1 MFVTNAITRRRLA
14 RPALAA
20 LLALAAL
27 ALAPGRAD
35 ALTASFTATPAA
47 PRSGQ
52 AVTLS
57 ATATPDAGEE
67 ITGFSW
73 DFGDGSAA
81 ATGATVTHTFPAG
94 AWTVTLTVDE
104 APIPPATAPDA
115 ATTTVSRAITAN
127 TRPVAR
133 FTWTPPFPIAGAGVT
148 FTSGSTDGDGTIV
161 GYSWDLDGDGIF
173 GDGGFTGPTATATIL
188 QNTNVS
194 LRVTDNLGGTST
206 LRRTV
211 VINTPPVASFTVNP
225 ANPLV
230 GQTVTFT
237 SNSKDADRG
246 DSIVSSEWDLT
257 GNGQF
262 SDATGG
268 IAQKVFTVPG
278 GAIVRLRVTD
288 SRGASSIAAVTIPVS
303 GPPVASFDVSA
314 SPTAGRPV
322 TFTSTSHVTGGA
334 VASLQWDL
342 DGNGVFND
350 AAGETAT
357 STYATPGSYTV
368 SLRVTDTSGRT
379 NVAFRSITVRA
390 EPSVS
395 GSGAAPRAP
404 GAARPAQ
411 FLLPFPIVR
420 IAGRVTGRSTHISL
434 LEVRAPTGARIR
446 VKCAGRGCPRADL
459 TAVAQSRP
467 TRFRK
472 MRRTLRAG
480 SVIRVFVRANGRIGK
495 YTQFRIRR
503 ARAPQ
508 RRDMCL
514 PPTRRGPAPCT
525 G

>member
-1 MFVTNAITRRRLA
+1 VFATTTISHRRLA
-14 RPALAA
+14 RPMLAA

-27 ALAPGRAD
+27 ALLPGRAD
-35 ALTASFTATPAA
+35 ALTASFTTTPAA
-47 PRSGQ
+47 PRTGQ

-57 ATATPDAGEE
+57 ATATPDAGEA

-94 AWTVTLTVDE
+94 AWTVTLTVSED
-104 APIPPATAPDA
+104 PIPPATAPA
-115 ATTTVSRAITAN
+115 AASTTVSRAITAN
-127 TRPVAR
+127 TPPVAR
-133 FTWTPPFPIAGAGVT
+133 FTWTPAFPIAGAGVT
-148 FTSGSTDGDGTIV
+148 FTSASADSDGTIV
-161 GYSWDLDGDGIF
+161 SYSWDLDGDGIF

-188 QNTNVS
+188 RNTNVS

-206 LRRTV
+206 VRRPV

-237 SNSKDADRG
+237 STSKDADRG

-262 SDATGG
+262 SDATGTT
-268 IAQKVFTVPG
+268 ARKVFTVPG
-278 GAIVRLRVTD
+278 DAIVRLRVTD

-314 SPTAGRPV
+314 SPTAGHPV

-334 VASLQWDL
+334 VANLQWDL
-342 DGNGVFND
+342 DGDGQFND

-357 STYATPGSYTV
+357 HTYATPGSYTV
-368 SLRVTDTSGRT
+368 SLRVTDTGGRT

-395 GSGAAPRAP
+395 GAAAPRAP
-404 GAARPAQ
+404 AARPAQ

-434 LEVRAPTGARIR
+434 LEVRAPSGARIR
-446 VKCAGRGCPRADL
+446 VKCAGRGCPKTDL
-459 TAVAQSRP
+459 TAIAQSRP

-495 YTQFRIRR
+495 YTRFRIRR
-503 ARAPQ
+503 ARPPL

>member
-1 MFVTNAITRRRLA
+1 VFVTIAITRRRLA

-35 ALTASFTATPAA
+35 ALTASFTVAPAA
-47 PRSGQ
+47 PAPGQSVTFTASANPDPGQTISGY
-52 AVTLS
+52 
-57 ATATPDAGEE
+57 
-67 ITGFSW
+67 SW
-73 DFGDGSAA
+73 SFGDGGT
-81 ATGATVTHTFPAG
+81 ATGQTVSHAFLRNRY
-94 AWTVTLTVDE
+94 TVTLTVDAE
-104 APIPPATAPDA
+104 TPPVAPATVPTPASTAATRTITVNTPPAASFTFTPANPIPGT
-115 ATTTVSRAITAN
+115 
-127 TRPVAR
+127 
-133 FTWTPPFPIAGAGVT
+133 GLT
-148 FTSGSTDGDGTIV
+148 FTSTSTFGGATAS
-161 GYSWDLDGDGIF
+161 YSWDLNGDRRF
-173 GDGGFTGPTATATIL
+173 GDATTPTATATFL
-188 QNTNVS
+188 TAGQHTVR
-194 LRVTDNLGGTST
+194 LLVTDDLGARST
-206 LRRTV
+206 TQQTV
-211 VINTPPVASFTVNP
+211 SVTAPPDASFKATP

-230 GQTVTFT
+230 GQAVTFT
-237 SNSKDADRG
+237 STLTNPAFRY
-246 DSIVSSEWDLT
+246 EWDLS
-257 GNGQF
+257 GNGLF
-262 SDATGG
+262 NDATGQSV
-268 IAQKVFTVPG
+268 QKVFTVPG
-278 GAIVRLRVTD
+278 DAIVRLRVTD
-288 SRGASSIAAVTIPVS
+288 DRGVSAIAAMTIAVS
-303 GPPVASFDVSA
+303 GPPVAAFDVSA

-342 DGNGVFND
+342 DGNGLFND

-357 STYATPGSYTV
+357 YTYATPGSYTV
-368 SLRVTDTSGRT
+368 SLRVMDTSGRT

-395 GSGAAPRAP
+395 GSAAAPRAP

-446 VKCAGRGCPRADL
+446 VKCAGRGCPKTDL
-459 TAVAQSRP
+459 TAVAQNRP

-480 SVIRVFVRANGRIGK
+480 SVIQVFVRANGRIGK

>member
-1 MFVTNAITRRRLA
+1 MFATTTISHRRLA
-14 RPALAA
+14 RPMLAA

-27 ALAPGRAD
+27 ALLPGRAD
-35 ALTASFTATPAA
+35 ALTASFTTTPAA
-47 PRSGQ
+47 PRTGQ

-57 ATATPDAGEE
+57 ATATPDAGEA

-94 AWTVTLTVDE
+94 AWTVTLTVSED
-104 APIPPATAPDA
+104 PIPPATVPAA

-127 TRPVAR
+127 TPPVAR
-133 FTWTPPFPIAGAGVT
+133 FSWTPAFPIAGAGVT

-188 QNTNVS
+188 RNTNVS

-206 LRRTV
+206 VRRQV
-211 VINTPPVASFTVNP
+211 VINRPPLASFTVNP

-237 SNSKDADRG
+237 STSKDADRG

-262 SDATGG
+262 SDATGTT
-268 IAQKVFTVPG
+268 ARKVFTVPG
-278 GAIVRLRVTD
+278 DAIVRLRVTD
-288 SRGASSIAAVTIPVS
+288 NDGATSIAAVTIPVS

-434 LEVRAPTGARIR
+434 LEVRAPSGARIR
-446 VKCAGRGCPRADL
+446 VKCAGRGCPKSDL
-459 TAVAQSRP
+459 TAVAKSRP

>member
-1 MFVTNAITRRRLA
+1 VFATIAITRRPVPR
-14 RPALAA
+14 AA
-20 LLALAAL
+20 LTAVVLAVGAL
-27 ALAPGRAD
+27 ALLPGRAA
-35 ALTASFTATPAA
+35 ALTASFTAAPAA

-57 ATATPDAGEE
+57 ATATADAGES
-67 ITGFSW
+67 ITGYSW

-81 ATGATVTHTFPAG
+81 ATGATVTHTFAAG
-94 AWTVTLTVDE
+94 AWTITLTVNE
-104 APIPPATAPDA
+104 EPIPPATAPAA

-127 TRPVAR
+127 TPPVAR

-148 FTSGSTDGDGTIV
+148 FTSGATDSDGTIV
-161 GYSWDLDGDGIF
+161 SYSWDLDGDGVF
-173 GDGGFTGPTATATIL
+173 GDGGFTGPTATATIVR
-188 QNTNVS
+188 NTNVS
-194 LRVTDNLGGTST
+194 LRVIDNLGGAST
-206 LRRTV
+206 IRRPV
-211 VINTPPVASFTVNP
+211 VLNTPPLASFTVNP

-237 SNSKDADRG
+237 SNSRDSDRG

-268 IAQKVFTVPG
+268 RAQKVFTVPG
-278 GAIVRLRVTD
+278 DAIVRLRVTD

-322 TFTSTSHVTGGA
+322 TFTSTSHATGGA
-334 VASLQWDL
+334 VANLQWDL
-342 DGNGVFND
+342 DGNGLFND
-350 AAGETAT
+350 DAGETAT
-357 STYATPGSYTV
+357 YTYAAPGSYMV

-379 NVAFRSITVRA
+379 NVAFRSIAVRA
-390 EPSVS
+390 EPSAS
-395 GSGAAPRAP
+395 GSATPRAP
-404 GAARPAQ
+404 AAARPAQ

-420 IAGRVTGRSTHISL
+420 IAGRVTGRSTHITL
-434 LEVRAPTGARIR
+434 LEVRAPSGARIR
-446 VKCAGRGCPRADL
+446 VKCAGRGCPRSDL
-459 TAVAQSRP
+459 TAIAKSRP
-467 TRFRK
+467 IRFRK

-503 ARAPQ
+503 ARPPQ